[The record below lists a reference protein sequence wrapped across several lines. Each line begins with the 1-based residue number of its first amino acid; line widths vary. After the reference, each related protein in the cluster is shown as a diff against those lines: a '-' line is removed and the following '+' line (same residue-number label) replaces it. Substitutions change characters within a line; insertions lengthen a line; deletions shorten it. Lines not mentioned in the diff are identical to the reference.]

1 MSNPLLL
8 IDENRAY
15 VQALGEYL
23 ERMGFDVYTAVNSKE
38 VLQMLETHMPKYIV
52 GDPNIKDVDAVEL
65 FIKIKI
71 QHPGMP
77 LIVIADD
84 HRMDHIMREIG
95 LNAFNYI
102 KKPVNSTELNLSLLR
117 AKEWRMQQD
126 KISLY
131 SDQLETLHRATFLY
145 HQLFDEIPC
154 YLSVQNRQYRITDAN
169 RLFKQHFGDAVGE
182 YCYKIYKHRDTPC
195 RECPVAK
202 TFEDGQSHATEEVV
216 TSKDGKQYN
225 VMTWTAPIRDDENNI
240 SHVIEMSTNITQ
252 IRELQNHLE
261 SLGMMIGSMSHGVK
275 GMLTALDGGI
285 YQIETGLKK
294 NDHARIARAMN
305 VTKDTSERIKKMVLN
320 ILYYAKSREVD
331 LSEVDIQTFSET
343 IVKTIL
349 PVAEKNH
356 VALIYQIPE
365 NLGTFLIDAH
375 WFQAAVIN
383 VIENSIDACASD
395 APGFDSKVEFSVFE
409 SDNRFIVFEVKD
421 NGNGMSREVKDKIFT
436 LFFSSKGSKGT
447 GLGLFI
453 SNHVVKAH
461 GGSIV
466 VESEPMKGSVFTIQV
481 PRIQAEMKGN
491 QEIYIMEQ
499 H

>member
-8 IDENRAY
+8 IDKNRAY
-15 VQALGEYL
+15 AQALGEHL
-23 ERMGFDVYTAVNSKE
+23 ERLGFDVDTAADSKE
-38 VLQMLETHMPKYIV
+38 VLQMLSVHDFNYIV
-52 GDPNIKDVDAVEL
+52 GDPDIQGGDAIEL
-65 FIKIKI
+65 FVKIKM
-71 QHPGMP
+71 QHPDIP
-77 LIVIADD
+77 LIVIADEN
-84 HRMDHIMREIG
+84 RMDHIMREIG
-95 LNAFNYI
+95 LNAFNYL
-102 KKPVNSTELNLSLLR
+102 KKPINSTALNLTLLR
-117 AKEWRMQQD
+117 AKEWRAQQE
-126 KISLY
+126 KISSY
-131 SDQLETLHRATFLY
+131 ADQLGTLHRATFLY

-154 YLSVQNRQYRITDAN
+154 YISVQNRQYRITAAN

-195 RECPVAK
+195 RECPVGK
-202 TFEDGQSHATEEVV
+202 TFEDGKSHATEEVV
-216 TSKDGKQYN
+216 TSKDGMQYN
-225 VMTWTAPIRDDENNI
+225 VMTWTAPIRDDENKI

-294 NDHARIARAMN
+294 KDHARIARAMH

-331 LSEVDIQTFSET
+331 LSEMDIKSFSKT
-343 IVKTIL
+343 IAETIL
-349 PVAEKNH
+349 PVAEKSH
-356 VALIYQIPE
+356 VQLIHHIPE
-365 NLGTFLIDAH
+365 NLGTFFIDSH
-375 WFQAAVIN
+375 WFQAAIIN
-383 VIENSIDACASD
+383 IIENSIDACPSD
-395 APGFDSKVEFSVFE
+395 EPGPDCKVEFSVFE
-409 SDNRFIVFEVKD
+409 NENHFIVFEIRD
-421 NGNGMSREVKDKIFT
+421 NGNGMDRETKEKIFT

-466 VESEPMKGSVFTIQV
+466 VESEPGKGSVFTVQI
-481 PRIQAEMKGN
+481 PRVQPEMENSKGV
-491 QEIYIMEQ
+491 YIMDQ
-499 H
+499 Q